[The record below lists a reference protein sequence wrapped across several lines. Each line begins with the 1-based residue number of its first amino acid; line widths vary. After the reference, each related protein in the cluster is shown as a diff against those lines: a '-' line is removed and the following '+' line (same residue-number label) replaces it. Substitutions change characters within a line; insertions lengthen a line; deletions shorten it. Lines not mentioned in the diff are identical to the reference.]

1 MNSKIQQINKQDL
14 SWFIGFFVGDG
25 YTTKGRVGI
34 DTTSPDNANRILK
47 VLRQISEKVKVE
59 VYGSPNKFHDLL
71 PNNYLL
77 YQKKKA
83 QHSDHIKI
91 RIDDTKFQRAF
102 LEFKEKYVDNIPF
115 DLIGDFLQGFFDAE
129 ATVSPI
135 GQIEIDLS
143 KDNKP
148 IMQLIGKLL
157 PELEIKHKIKEHKS
171 RLRLEISG
179 TSKNVPNLMKFQK
192 SINFYDSR
200 KREELDNMIQ
210 VYSNPI
216 NDGQEIEFHVL
227 AYIKENP
234 SADLKTLMT
243 TLNVR
248 YDFLRRSINSLMKD
262 GKIEKFELNKRR
274 CFKIVS

>member
-1 MNSKIQQINKQDL
+1 MIQKIQQINKQDL

-25 YTTKGRVGI
+25 YATRGRIGI
-34 DTTSPDNANRILK
+34 DTTSPDNARRIIK
-47 VLRQISEKVKVE
+47 ILRQLSEKVKVE
-59 VYGSPNKFHDLL
+59 VYGSPDKFSSLL

-77 YQKKKA
+77 YQKKKV

-91 RIDDTKFQRAF
+91 RIDDTKFQKTF
-102 LEFKEKYVDNIPF
+102 LGVKENYIQRIPVE
-115 DLIGDFLQGFFDAE
+115 LVGDFLQGFFDAE

-143 KDNKP
+143 KSNKP

-157 PELEIKHKIKEHKS
+157 SELEVEHKIKEHKS

-179 TSKNVPNLMKFQK
+179 TSRNVPNLMKFQEFV
-192 SINFYDSR
+192 NFYDGR
-200 KREELDNMIQ
+200 KRAELENMIQ
-210 VYSNPI
+210 IYSNPR
-216 NDGQEIEFHVL
+216 NNGQEIESQVL

-234 SADLKTLMT
+234 STDLKTLMMV
-243 TLNVR
+243 LKIK
-248 YDFLRRSINSLMKD
+248 YDFLRRSINLLIKD